1 MLNRDNKVDVK
12 KVCKLTVKTMMIMDQ
27 HWYWYALWNYRR
39 IKQVN
44 KKLLL
49 DSRCWIVLL
58 FNNVVSI
65 FYGAIISKRDKR
77 IAPVPQSRIFST
89 YPSLSLVGEAKIR
102 RVWLHGGSWHAF
114 QKITLPS
121 SVWPLQPGN
130 PSPRTNLTSCV
141 NSSLLFILKWVKSFL
156 AGGRGE
162 GGRICIEGSHLTK
175 EKMLSS

>member
-1 MLNRDNKVDVK
+1 MR
-12 KVCKLTVKTMMIMDQ
+12 MDPS
-27 HWYWYALWNYRR
+27 WYWYALWNYRR
-39 IKQVN
+39 IKQAN

-49 DSRCWIVLL
+49 DRSLSLL

-77 IAPVPQSRIFST
+77 IALVPQSRIFST

-141 NSSLLFILKWVKSFL
+141 NSSLLFILKCVKSFL

-162 GGRICIEGSHLTK
+162 GERIGIEGSHLTR
-175 EKMLSS
+175 EKMFSS